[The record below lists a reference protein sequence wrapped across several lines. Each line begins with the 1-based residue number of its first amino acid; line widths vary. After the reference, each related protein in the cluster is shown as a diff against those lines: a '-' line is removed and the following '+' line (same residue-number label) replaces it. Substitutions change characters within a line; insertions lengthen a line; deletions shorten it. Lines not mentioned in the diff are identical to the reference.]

1 MSRHTDTLPA
11 SYFETKYQGD
21 IDPWQF
27 RTSAYEREKYDAT
40 LAALTRPHYPA
51 ILEVGCSIGI
61 FSAQLA
67 TRCDSLLAIDASATA
82 LAAARANAPA
92 DNITFEERTLPD
104 EFPQGQ
110 FDLIVLSEVLYYFK
124 TEDLEKVARKCCD
137 ALAPGGEFLLCHW
150 LGETNYP
157 LTGPEASECFAQAVA
172 KQTPLRRILRDEVYR
187 LERLS

>member
-11 SYFETKYQGD
+11 SYFETKYRDD

-27 RTSAYEREKYDAT
+27 RTSDYEREKYDAT
-40 LAALTRPHYPA
+40 LAALTRPHYPS

-61 FSAQLA
+61 FSTQLA
-67 TRCDSLLAIDASATA
+67 TRCDTLLAIDASATA
-82 LAAARANAPA
+82 LDAARKNAP
-92 DNITFEERTLPD
+92 DNVVFEERTLP
-104 EFPQGQ
+104 EGFPQGR

-124 TEDLEKVARKCCD
+124 AEDLDEVARKCCA

-157 LTGPEASECFAQAVA
+157 LTGHEASERFAQAVA
-172 KQTPLRRILRDEVYR
+172 ARTPLRRIFRDEVYR